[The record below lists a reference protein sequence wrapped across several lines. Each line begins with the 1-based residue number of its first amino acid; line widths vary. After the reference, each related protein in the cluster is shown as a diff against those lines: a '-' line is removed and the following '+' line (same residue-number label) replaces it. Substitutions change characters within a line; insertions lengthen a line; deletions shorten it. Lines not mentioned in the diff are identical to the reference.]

1 MFWGFDCCAKRADSL
16 LRCPVILLYRV
27 DSHENSAKNKGAR
40 NNFYSSGTLDFL
52 AFLQCLASISLAWF
66 DFATNRC

>member
-40 NNFYSSGTLDFL
+40 NNSYSSGTLDFL
-52 AFLQCLASISLAWF
+52 AFL
-66 DFATNRC
+66 